1 MSTIVTSAPKPT
13 PTTQAF
19 MPTTPA
25 PSIVTRPRRTPD
37 TPGSSS
43 PLPPER
49 ISREVAPAWTDSLP
63 ATSDIGT
70 SNGSVPSAS
79 CTVS

>member
-1 MSTIVTSAPKPT
+1 MSTIVTSAPNPT
-13 PTTQAF
+13 PPTQALR
-19 MPTTPA
+19 PTTPA
-25 PSIVTRPRRTPD
+25 PRIVTRPRRTPD
-37 TPGSSS
+37 TPGRSS

-49 ISREVAPAWTDSLP
+49 ISSEVAPTWIDSLP